1 VSTDAFEKAGELV
14 DPEHRLPGE
23 EESESSPIAADA
35 RHWADVYEELMSF
48 KRHLLDTVHEQRDEV
63 SESAR
68 HEVESDRTMLE
79 SEFERL
85 RRRYSFWIERVRQLE
100 GGA

>member
-48 KRHLLDTVHEQRDEV
+48 KRNLLDTVHEQRDEV

-68 HEVESDRTMLE
+68 HEVESDRAVLE
-79 SEFERL
+79 TEYARL
-85 RRRYSFWIERVRQLE
+85 HRRYLFWSARVRQLE
-100 GGA
+100 HGA